1 LNGRNKIHN
10 ETTDKIQQ
18 NHDDL
23 TNIDVNLEDEDKTL
37 HLLCALPKCY
47 ENFKDI
53 MLYGK
58 KGIVTLE
65 EVQGALRT
73 KELTKFKDLK
83 VENNVNALDVSS
95 VKGGG
100 VGKRARTKGGDKW
113 SYFHC

>member
-1 LNGRNKIHN
+1 
-10 ETTDKIQQ
+10 
-18 NHDDL
+18 
-23 TNIDVNLEDEDKTL
+23 
-37 HLLCALPKCY
+37 
-47 ENFKDI
+47 
-53 MLYGK
+53 
-58 KGIVTLE
+58 LE